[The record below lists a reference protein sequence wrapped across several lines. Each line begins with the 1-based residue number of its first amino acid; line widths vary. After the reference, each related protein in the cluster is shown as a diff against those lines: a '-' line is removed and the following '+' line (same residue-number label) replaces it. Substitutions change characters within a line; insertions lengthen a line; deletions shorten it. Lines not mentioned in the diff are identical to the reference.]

1 MDTRRKINMGLI
13 GVLVLLLL
21 AGCASGLS
29 VAMLGTPGGYGEKV
43 TIQDLVKNWRDYT
56 IYYAGLTEDI
66 PAALLFDPKNDD
78 KTLLGERWK
87 KVTDKETLTNMVSFI
102 KNYVNYEPRL
112 YSIVGPDH
120 VVYGYLFSPTNDV
133 YLKVLNANTV
143 YVYDIES
150 PVYRGGGG
158 EIGDHGSKH

>member
-1 MDTRRKINMGLI
+1 MDTRKKINVGLI
-13 GVLVLLLL
+13 GALALLLL
-21 AGCASGLS
+21 TGCASLNLPLLE
-29 VAMLGTPGGYGEKV
+29 APGSYGEKV
-43 TIQDLVKNWRDYT
+43 TIQDLVKNWHDYT

-78 KTLLGERWK
+78 KTLLGKRWK
-87 KVTDKETLTNMVSFI
+87 KVTNKETLIGMVSFI
-102 KNYVNYEPRL
+102 NNYVNYEPRL

-120 VVYGYLFSPTNDV
+120 VVYGYIFSPTNEV
-133 YLKVLNANTV
+133 YLKVLNADTI

-158 EIGDHGSKH
+158 GRADHGSKH